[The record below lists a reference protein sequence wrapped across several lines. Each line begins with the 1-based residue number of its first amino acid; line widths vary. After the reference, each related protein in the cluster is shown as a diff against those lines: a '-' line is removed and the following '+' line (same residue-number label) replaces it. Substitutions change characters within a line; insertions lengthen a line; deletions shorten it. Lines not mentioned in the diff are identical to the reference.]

1 MGGAS
6 TTRTVKLVAIGN
18 SRGIRLP
25 KVLLRKYGWSE
36 SIVMEVA
43 EDGLILRGETEP
55 RSSWEDTYRAMAA
68 EAEDWS
74 DFDATLAGG
83 LD

>member
-1 MGGAS
+1 MGRAS

-25 KVLLRKYGWSE
+25 KVLLRKYGWGE
-36 SIVMEVA
+36 SVVVEEA
-43 EDGLILRGETEP
+43 EDGLILRRETEP
-55 RSSWEDTYRAMAA
+55 RTSWEDTYRAMAA

-74 DFDATLAGG
+74 DFDVTIADG

>member
-1 MGGAS
+1 MDRTP

-25 KVLLRKYGWSE
+25 KILLRKYGWGE
-36 SIVMEVA
+36 SVVME
-43 EDGLILRGETEP
+43 ETDGGLILRRETEP
-55 RSSWEDTYRAMAA
+55 RTSWEDTYRAMAA
-68 EAEDWS
+68 EGEDWS
-74 DFDATLAGG
+74 DFDVAMADG

>member
-1 MGGAS
+1 MQGAPM
-6 TTRTVKLVAIGN
+6 TRTVKLVAIGN

-25 KVLLRKYGWSE
+25 KILLRKYGWGE
-36 SIVMEVA
+36 SIVMEEA
-43 EDGLILRGETEP
+43 KDGLILRRATAP
-55 RSSWEDTYRAMAA
+55 RTSWEDTYRAMAA

-74 DFDATLAGG
+74 DFDATTADG